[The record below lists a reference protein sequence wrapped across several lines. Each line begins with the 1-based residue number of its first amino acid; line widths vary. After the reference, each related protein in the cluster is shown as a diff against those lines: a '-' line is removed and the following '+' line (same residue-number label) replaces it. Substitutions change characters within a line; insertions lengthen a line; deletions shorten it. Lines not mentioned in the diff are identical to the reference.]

1 MSDESIFSLEQD
13 YSSRTSLNPDF
24 VKEKYDYD
32 VRMFK
37 FDKSLAIQAPTWRMR
52 DTQTIESYM
61 DEFLRNPALAT
72 RDFGANPIDA
82 VAPAIEHSEFI
93 EKSFEKLKDFKHPI
107 IKNPFLQP
115 NGEVVNTVFRDD
127 FICQDHIRR
136 YCHVDI
142 GLTQDRLGLAVGHAE
157 DWVEKEQRDAQN
169 RVRKIKE
176 PIVSFDLLASFK
188 GYKESPVQLIAIR
201 QIIFDVIKRGYNIHR
216 VTLDGYQSADFIQN
230 MKAVGMD
237 ADTLSIDRTTEPF
250 DELIKAIYE
259 KRINMYP
266 LNVKTPEGEV
276 NLPHKELRQLERD
289 GNKYDHP
296 PGGSHDLI
304 QAIAGVIYT
313 IKTNAKPKDGGYF
326 GYLSELY

>member
-1 MSDESIFSLEQD
+1 
-13 YSSRTSLNPDF
+13 
-24 VKEKYDYD
+24 
-32 VRMFK
+32 
-37 FDKSLAIQAPTWRMR
+37 
-52 DTQTIESYM
+52 
-61 DEFLRNPALAT
+61 
-72 RDFGANPIDA
+72 
-82 VAPAIEHSEFI
+82 
-93 EKSFEKLKDFKHPI
+93 
-107 IKNPFLQP
+107 
-115 NGEVVNTVFRDD
+115 
-127 FICQDHIRR
+127 
-136 YCHVDI
+136 
-142 GLTQDRLGLAVGHAE
+142 
-157 DWVEKEQRDAQN
+157 
-169 RVRKIKE
+169 
-176 PIVSFDLLASFK
+176 
-188 GYKESPVQLIAIR
+188 
-201 QIIFDVIKRGYNIHR
+201 
-216 VTLDGYQSADFIQN
+216 

-276 NLPHKELRQLERD
+276 NLPHKELRQLERV